1 MTAGETAIACIGAA
15 GLLALAAL
23 AASWA
28 FDRWHKPRTTRR
40 FQRTARQA
48 ARTEATV
55 ANDVAAAKKDRLKQ
69 AADDLADCLAI
80 WDATQHDIP
89 HQTRRTEEDQ

>member
-15 GLLALAAL
+15 GLLCLAAL

-40 FQRTARQA
+40 FQRAARQA
-48 ARTEATV
+48 ARRTEA
-55 ANDVAAAKKDRLKQ
+55 DVRRDLAKARTERQ
-69 AADDLADCLAI
+69 AAE
-80 WDATQHDIP
+80 DAEFDRIISAEFPTIP

>member
-15 GLLALAAL
+15 GLLSLAAL

-28 FDRWHKPRTTRR
+28 FDRWHKPRTDRR
-40 FQRTARQA
+40 FQRTALQA
-48 ARTEATV
+48 ARTDGELTADERQTF
-55 ANDVAAAKKDRLKQ
+55 AQIIAAEYPAQ
-69 AADDLADCLAI
+69 
-80 WDATQHDIP
+80 IP